1 MDKAIRFIV
10 FGIVL
15 LVLILFMTTYTVRY
29 DQYSLVT
36 TFGSVSD
43 SSHVQDEGLH
53 WKLPTPIQQV
63 RTFDKRTRVLETRLE
78 DHQTRD
84 KQQITV
90 QAFLAWRISDPVRY
104 FQAYSGRRAER
115 QAEDNISSRM
125 KTAMG
130 TISEYDFQELLA
142 PMGAESKLEELE
154 DKVLQRVRQPEGE
167 QRSIVDQYGIEVLT
181 VGINQIILPESTTTK
196 VFERMR
202 VTRNRLAEDVSSQG
216 AAARQAIV
224 SKAESDADSI
234 LSFARKKAAEIRAQG
249 AEEAGQWLALQAEDE
264 QLAVF
269 SRAIEMLQ
277 TMVAKQTTLI
287 FSKDDFPFNLLN
299 PQALDEVSN
308 GRGIPVPENV
318 QVPGVDSPRAERA
331 GEAEDTES

>member
-15 LVLILFMTTYTVRY
+15 LVLLLFMTTYTVRY

-36 TFGSVSD
+36 TFGSVSE
-43 SSHVQDEGLH
+43 SSYEQREGLH

-63 RTFDKRTRVLETRLE
+63 RRFDKRVRVLETRLE

-104 FQAYSGRRAER
+104 FQSYSGRRADR
-115 QAEDNISSRM
+115 QAEDNLSSRM

-130 TISEYDFQELLA
+130 TISEYDFQQLLA
-142 PMGAESKLEELE
+142 PMGSESMLDEVERKVMER
-154 DKVLQRVRQPEGE
+154 VLQSEGE
-167 QRSIVDQYGIEVLT
+167 AQTMQEQYGIEVLA
-181 VGINQIILPESTTTK
+181 VGITRIILPESTTTK

-202 VTRNRLAEDVSSQG
+202 VTRNNLAAT
-216 AAARQAIV
+216 AA
-224 SKAESDADSI
+224 DAQKI
-234 LSFARKKAAEIRAQG
+234 LAFAGKKAAEIKAQG
-249 AEEAGQWLALQAEDE
+249 AEEAGQWLAMQAQDE

-269 SRAIEMLQ
+269 SRSMEMFE
-277 TMVAKQTTLI
+277 TMVSKQTTLI
-287 FSKDDFPFNLLN
+287 FSKGDFPFDLLD
-299 PQALDEVSN
+299 PGALEAMKN
-308 GRGIPVPENV
+308 ERGIPVPNNV
-318 QVPGVDSPRAERA
+318 QFPGAGSRDASPPAAE
-331 GEAEDTES
+331 EESGS

>member
-15 LVLILFMTTYTVRY
+15 LVLLLFMTTYTVRY

-36 TFGSVSD
+36 TFGSVSE
-43 SSHVQDEGLH
+43 SSYEQREGLH

-63 RTFDKRTRVLETRLE
+63 RRFDKRVRVLETRLE

-104 FQAYSGRRAER
+104 FQSYSGRRADR
-115 QAEDNISSRM
+115 QAEDNLSSRM

-130 TISEYDFQELLA
+130 TISEYDFQQLLA
-142 PMGAESKLEELE
+142 PMGSESMLDEVERKVMER
-154 DKVLQRVRQPEGE
+154 VLQSEGE
-167 QRSIVDQYGIEVLT
+167 AQTMQEQYGIEVLA
-181 VGINQIILPESTTTK
+181 VGITRIILPESTTTK

-202 VTRNRLAEDVSSQG
+202 VTRNNLAAT
-216 AAARQAIV
+216 AAERGKAAKAAIV
-224 SKAESDADSI
+224 GRASADAQKI
-234 LSFARKKAAEIRAQG
+234 LAFAGKKAAEIKAQG
-249 AEEAGQWLALQAEDE
+249 AEEAGQWLAMQAQDE

-269 SRAIEMLQ
+269 SRSMEMFE
-277 TMVAKQTTLI
+277 TMVSKQTTLI
-287 FSKDDFPFNLLN
+287 FSKGDFPFDLLD
-299 PQALDEVSN
+299 PGALEAMKN
-308 GRGIPVPENV
+308 ERGIPVPNNV
-318 QVPGVDSPRAERA
+318 QFPGAGSRDASPPAAE
-331 GEAEDTES
+331 EESGS